1 MKKQTVIMSKEMKE
15 LKIKTLSKFILDPII
30 PDITGPKNIPI
41 AYTAW
46 NIPIA
51 EAW

>member
-1 MKKQTVIMSKEMKE
+1 MGNVTDE
-15 LKIKTLSKFILDPII
+15 LKIKTLSKFMFEPIT
-30 PDITGPKNIPI
+30 PDNIGPKNIPI

-51 EAW
+51 DAW